1 MCIAVYQPEGKK
13 LSKETFYQC
22 YHRNPDGFGMMF
34 AKKGEIK
41 IYKTLDGP
49 DKAYALYSKLRKGE
63 GRGKN
68 MVLHFRIATHG
79 SVNKENCHPFRVNK
93 HLALAHNGI
102 IHAVDTR
109 NYKDMS
115 DTRVFAK
122 EILAKLPNFFEW
134 EEPITRLIEEFIG
147 HSKLILLDDEG
158 MAHIYNEHMGEWA
171 DGIWFSNG
179 SYCTPAPLKVPA
191 RFTTHAPMVSAK
203 KKTRSPSKV
212 AAQKPGP
219 VKNVTK
225 AYKTANYRTTQKTF
239 WTAEDEK

>member
-1 MCIAVYQPEGKK
+1 MCIAVYQPKGKK
-13 LSKETFYQC
+13 LSKDTFYQC
-22 YHRNPDGFGMMF
+22 YDRNPDGFGMMF
-34 AKKGEIK
+34 AHKGKIK

-49 DKAYALYSKLRKGE
+49 DKAYALYNKLRKGE
-63 GRGKN
+63 GRGQN

-79 SVNKENCHPFRVNK
+79 SVNEANCHPFRVND
-93 HLALAHNGI
+93 HLALVHNGI
-102 IHAVDTR
+102 IHAVDTYS
-109 NYKDMS
+109 YKDMS

-147 HSKLILLDDEG
+147 QSKLILLDEEG

-171 DGIWFSNG
+171 DGIWFSNK
-179 SYCTPAPLKVPA
+179 SYCVSAFKVPA
-191 RFTTHAPMVSAK
+191 KFISHAPMVSAK
-203 KKTRSPSKV
+203 KKTRSSSKG
-212 AAQKPGP
+212 AAYKSGP